1 MERGEKVTAIG
12 EIRTRFDRMTSAVF
26 LDFQGM
32 TVEEVNKLRN
42 EFRKSG
48 VEYRVVKNT
57 LVEQALKDKSWSK
70 SLGSALVGPT
80 GIAWCY
86 DDPST
91 AAKVVKAFRVGNQKL
106 KVKAG
111 LIEGQLLDDK
121 AVEAQLAMM
130 PGKKELQAML
140 LATLQAPLQNFVALL
155 QAPAQNLAYLLS
167 AKEKKADQ

>member
-1 MERGEKVTAIG
+1 MERGEKATAIG
-12 EIRTRFDRMTSAVF
+12 EIRTRFERMTSAVF

-32 TVEEVNKLRN
+32 SVEEVNKLRN

-70 SLGSALVGPT
+70 LLGRALIGPT

-86 DDPST
+86 DDPSA
-91 AAKVVKAFRVGNQKL
+91 AAKVVKAFRASNQKL

-121 AVEAQLAMM
+121 AVEAELATM
-130 PGKKELQAML
+130 PGKKELQAKL
-140 LATLQAPLQNFVALL
+140 LATMQAPLQSFVALL
-155 QAPAQNLAYLLS
+155 QAPAQNFVYLAS
-167 AKEKKADQ
+167 AKQRQGGE